1 MKRSLVPAAL
11 LSVLAAVSGGSAYSA
26 DNFDDSQIKH
36 IEYPDWFSE
45 NLFHDLSE
53 ELEIAGSRGKQG
65 LMVLFTTEGC
75 SYCYLF
81 VQKSLGNPDLASRVQ
96 RQFESVGLEI
106 FDDREMTDPRGT
118 DMPIKQFA
126 QHEGAEFAPTLLFY
140 DLDGNRILKLVGYQ
154 SPERF
159 GHVLDY
165 LDGGHF
171 RTEPLR
177 EYFAKLSE
185 TRGRPAARPVPG
197 LRTDPLFSK
206 PPYRLV
212 RGATSETPP
221 LLVIF
226 ERAACDECDEFHD
239 KVLAQPDV
247 RETLGRFQVVQLD
260 ADDEETAVTTPD
272 GGTVTPAS
280 WFHQEGF
287 SRVPALMFFDQGGA
301 LALTTDALVLEQRM
315 MNSLNFVLA
324 GAHEKGWTYQRFAR
338 SQAIA
343 RWQRQQEDK
352 DE

>member
-1 MKRSLVPAAL
+1 MKKSFLATL
-11 LSVLAAVSGGSAYSA
+11 LSVSAAISGGSAYGA
-26 DNFDDSQIKH
+26 NNFDDSQIKH
-36 IEYPDWFSE
+36 IEYPDWFSG

-53 ELEIAGSRGKQG
+53 DLENARSHGKQG

-81 VQKSLGNPDLASRVQ
+81 VQKSLGDPNLASRVQ

-106 FDDREMTDPRGT
+106 FDDREMTDPRGS

-126 QHEGAEFAPTLLFY
+126 QREGAEFAPTLLFY

-165 LDGGHF
+165 IDGGHF

-177 EYFAKLSE
+177 DYFAKLSE
-185 TRGRPAARPVPG
+185 TGGKPSARTVPG
-197 LRTDPLFSK
+197 LRTDTLFSK

-212 RGATSETPP
+212 RGASAENPP
-221 LLVIF
+221 LIVIF
-226 ERAACDECDEFHD
+226 ERASCSECEEFHD

-247 RETLGRFQVVQLD
+247 RETLSRFQVVQLD
-260 ADDEETAVTTPD
+260 ADDDKTAVTTP
-272 GGTVTPAS
+272 GGGFVTPAS

-287 SRVPALMFFDQGGA
+287 SRVPALMFFDEDGV

-315 MNSLNFVLA
+315 MNSLNFVLT

-343 RWQRQQEDK
+343 RWQRQQEEK
-352 DE
+352 NK